1 MTPFILIAL
10 IICVTLLMML
20 LGIGPFG
27 HPAQLHWH
35 MKLRN
40 WPKPV
45 QLAIKTSTVFC
56 LVLAVLQ
63 LICITD
69 L

>member
-10 IICVTLLMML
+10 IISVTLLMML

-40 WPKPV
+40 WPEAAKIAV
-45 QLAIKTSTVFC
+45 KASTA
-56 LVLAVLQ
+56 LLLLLAVFQ
-63 LICITD
+63 LIGITE